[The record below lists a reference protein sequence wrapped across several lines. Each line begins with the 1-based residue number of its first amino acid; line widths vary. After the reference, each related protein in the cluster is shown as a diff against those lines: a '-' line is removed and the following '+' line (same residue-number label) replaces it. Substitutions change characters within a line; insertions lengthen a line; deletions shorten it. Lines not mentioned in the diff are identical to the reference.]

1 MKLKIATNKSAGS
14 TFLKD
19 AASVFTHE
27 SRFFIL
33 YRQRRFSLAKI
44 YAEES
49 PFSESSYYTARRI
62 ITNYNNYRGGGGFII
77 IAEEEEEEEEEEE
90 DQD

>member
-19 AASVFTHE
+19 AASAFTHE

-44 YAEES
+44 YAEEES

-77 IAEEEEEEEEEEE
+77 AEEEEEEEEE